1 MQVFP
6 REIHHI
12 LPLERP
18 ECWVTCDSIGLFL
31 ETECQFPLESED
43 DSDCDYEEHEP
54 VSRYRRQGFG
64 LTRLFVKKVSP
75 ELIDLYR
82 HFVSPATPHFLA
94 AAFISVAFRGRVGA
108 LHLEAVPHVI
118 LSNAP

>member
-18 ECWVTCDSIGLFL
+18 DCWVTCDSIGLFL
-31 ETECQFPLESED
+31 ETECQFPLESESGSED
-43 DSDCDYEEHEP
+43 ECDCHHKEHEP
-54 VSRYRRQGFG
+54 VPRYRRQGFG
-64 LTRLFVKKVSP
+64 LTKLFVKKASI

-82 HFVSPATPHFLA
+82 RFVSPVISHLSAGCFFSSTTFRSGWER
-94 AAFISVAFRGRVGA
+94 FI
-108 LHLEAVPHVI
+108 
-118 LSNAP
+118 